1 MNKPDWVHK
10 AQNWLEN
17 LKENGYRLTAP
28 RQAVV
33 ETIASSQQIL
43 SPMDVYER
51 ARRQYP
57 RLGLVTVYRTM
68 EKLEELG
75 CLQRVHLPTSCQG
88 FVPAATGHQHLLIC
102 EQCGMAIYF
111 SGDSEKMDTLIEDVA
126 ENSGYTI
133 RDHWLQLF
141 GLCENC
147 RRTAA
152 DNL

>member
-1 MNKPDWVHK
+1 MNKLEQEK
-10 AQNWLEN
+10 IAKKWLEN
-17 LKENGYRLTAP
+17 LQQNGYRLTAP

-33 ETIASSQQIL
+33 ETIAASQQIL

-51 ARRQYP
+51 ARQQYP

-88 FVPAATGHQHLLIC
+88 FVPSATGHQHLLIC
-102 EQCGMAIYF
+102 EQCGRVVYF
-111 SGDSEKMDTLIEDVA
+111 DGLSEKMNSLIAHVA

-133 RDHWLQLF
+133 RNHWLQLF
-141 GLCENC
+141 GLCEAC
-147 RRTAA
+147 QRQMV
-152 DNL
+152 

>member
-1 MNKPDWVHK
+1 MNKLEQAK
-10 AQNWLEN
+10 MAENWLEN
-17 LKENGYRLTAP
+17 LQQNGYRLTAP

-33 ETIASSQQIL
+33 ETIVASQRIL

-51 ARRQYP
+51 ARQQYP

-88 FVPAATGHQHLLIC
+88 FVPSATGHQHLLIC
-102 EQCGMAIYF
+102 EQCGRVVYF
-111 SGDSEKMDTLIEDVA
+111 DGDSEKMNSLIAHVA

-133 RDHWLQLF
+133 QDHWLQLF
-141 GLCENC
+141 GLCQAC
-147 RRTAA
+147 QRHMV
-152 DNL
+152 

>member
-1 MNKPDWVHK
+1 MIDTELIGN
-10 AQNWLEN
+10 AESWLGL

-33 ETIASSQQIL
+33 ETMASSQYIL
-43 SPMDVYER
+43 SPLDVYEQ
-51 ARRQYP
+51 ARQQYP
-57 RLGLVTVYRTM
+57 SLGLVTVYRTM

-88 FVPAATGHQHLLIC
+88 FIATATGHQHLLIC
-102 EQCGMAIYF
+102 ENCGLVTYF
-111 SGDSEKMDTLIEDVA
+111 SGDSEKMDSLIAEVVA
-126 ENSGYTI
+126 NSGFRV

-147 RRTAA
+147 QHSES
-152 DNL
+152 N